1 MAWIELHDTLPDH
14 KKVIQAADE
23 LNMDKDMLVGKLVRL
38 WTWAVN
44 NRENGAFTA
53 PEIKTIAEV
62 MRFRGKAQRLIGA
75 LVSAGLLD
83 EAEETY
89 TIHDWH
95 ERVGMLMAKRETQ
108 RAQARERKRRQR
120 AREKESSSGITSD
133 VTGDSHAGHSATEH
147 KPNINQAVEE
157 DDAPRAQETYAS
169 SFGSEPTPEEAKA
182 LERLESKFSQGLVAS
197 AIKRAAL
204 YGAGSPVAYTQTTL
218 QRWAD
223 MDITGKDELAHYDFL
238 CDVVRGS
245 VPSSIMSKEEAEEEL
260 RNKAWK
266 QNATEKS
273 VK

>member
-23 LNMDKDMLVGKLVRL
+23 LKMDKDMLVGKLVRL

-53 PEIKTIAEV
+53 REVKTIAEV
-62 MRFRGKAQRLIGA
+62 MRFRGKAQRLIAA
-75 LVSAGLLD
+75 LVGAGLLD
-83 EAEETY
+83 EVQDTY

-120 AREKESSSGITSD
+120 ARQKESGSGVTGD
-133 VTGDSHAGHSATEH
+133 VTGDSHAGHSATIH
-147 KPNINQAVEE
+147 KPNINQVVE
-157 DDAPRAQETYAS
+157 DDDALCAQETYAS

-182 LERLESKFSQGLVAS
+182 LERLESQYSQALVAS

-223 MDITGKDELAHYDFL
+223 LDITGKDELAHYDFL
-238 CDVVRGS
+238 CDVIRGS
-245 VPSSIMSKEEAEEEL
+245 VPSSIMSKEEAEDEL
-260 RNKAWK
+260 RNKAYK
-266 QNATEKS
+266 QSTREKS
-273 VK
+273 AK

>member
-23 LNMDKDMLVGKLVRL
+23 LKMDKDMLVGKLVRL

-53 PEIKTIAEV
+53 REVKTIAEV
-62 MRFRGKAQRLIGA
+62 MRFRGKVQRLIGA

-83 EAEETY
+83 EAQETY

-120 AREKESSSGITSD
+120 ARQKESSCAPMGD
-133 VTGDSHAGHSATEH
+133 VTGDSHAGHSVTKH
-147 KPNINQAVEE
+147 KPNINQAVEDE
-157 DDAPRAQETYAS
+157 DAPSAQETYAS
-169 SFGSEPTPEEAKA
+169 SFGSEPTPEEVKA
-182 LERLESKFSQGLVAS
+182 LERLESQYSQALVTS

-204 YGAGSPVAYTQTTL
+204 YGADSPVAYTQATL

-223 MDITGKDELAHYDFL
+223 MDITGKDELVHYDFL
-238 CDVVRGS
+238 CDALKGS
-245 VPSSIMSKEEAEEEL
+245 VPSSIMSKEEAKNEL

-266 QNATEKS
+266 QSAREQIEK
-273 VK
+273 